1 MVMTKRAPAL
11 FLLIAAH
18 AVVLTFPAFCQAP
31 AKVELNW
38 SHVLRESRTSV
49 SMEVCVEPPMR
60 RGKPLH
66 DRLFQ
71 ALNQLAADHVR
82 LSPWHPYPRLAVA
95 ELEAPRDGNTSWDFS
110 LLDPIV
116 ADFMQATSG
125 HSVDMNISTIPE
137 WMFKTTSPVA
147 YPADPD
153 EITWS
158 YEQGTELRDP
168 SLKEVA
174 DYWARVASWYT
185 QGGFRD
191 EYGKW
196 HASDH
201 HYKFDY
207 WEVLNE
213 VEYEHDITPEYYT
226 AIYDAVVT
234 ELRKV
239 APGMKFIGMGLGPSG
254 PLNTPH
260 FFEYFLDPKNHKPG
274 IPLDVIS
281 YHFYAVPD
289 PDETPEVMSHTLYN
303 QAEDFINVVRYIEVI
318 RKRLS
323 PTTATNIN
331 EIGTIL
337 PNGRTADLTPNIANS
352 YWNLSGGLYAY
363 LYGRLSELGIDVL
376 SEAELIDYP
385 GQYPGT
391 TLVDWDTGKPNARY
405 WVLKLLRENFSAGD
419 KLVQSRFVSTEPGD
433 QSSRRDYVF
442 AQAFVTRDGKQRL
455 LLVNKRDRVFDVA
468 IPGGTGAHVEFV
480 DQTTGFDPP
489 RESTLQT
496 DRVLLPGLA
505 VAVVTLAK

>member
-1 MVMTKRAPAL
+1 MTKRTLAP
-11 FLLIAAH
+11 FLVIAID
-18 AVVLTFPAFCQAP
+18 AVVLILPGFSLDT
-31 AKVELNW
+31 AKVDVSW
-38 SHVLRESRTSV
+38 GHVLRESKTSV
-49 SMEVCVEPPMR
+49 SMEVCVEPPMG
-60 RGKPLH
+60 RGKPIH
-66 DRLFQ
+66 DQLFQ
-71 ALNQLAADHVR
+71 ALNQLGADHVR
-82 LSPWHPYPRLAVA
+82 LSPWYPYPRLAVA
-95 ELEAPRDGNTSWDFS
+95 ELEAPHDGKTSWDFS
-110 LLDPIV
+110 LLDPVV
-116 ADFMQATSG
+116 ADFMQATAG

-137 WMFKTTSPVA
+137 WMFKTDAPIA

-153 EITWS
+153 EITWN
-158 YEQGTELRDP
+158 YEQGTALRDP

-185 QGGFRD
+185 NRGFKD

-201 HYKFDY
+201 RYKFDY

-213 VEYEHDITPEYYT
+213 VEYEHNMSPEYYT

-281 YHFYAVPD
+281 YHFYATPSA
-289 PDETPEVMSHTLYN
+289 DETPEVMSHTLYG

-323 PTTATNIN
+323 PTTATHIN
-331 EIGTIL
+331 EVGTIL
-337 PNGRTADLTPNIANS
+337 PNGQNADLTPNIPNS

-363 LYGRLSELGIDVL
+363 LYARLTQLGIDVVD
-376 SEAELIDYP
+376 EAELIDYP

-391 TLVDWDTGKPNARY
+391 TLVDWNTGKPNARY
-405 WVLKLLRENFSAGD
+405 WVLKLLRENFTAGD
-419 KLVQSRFVSTEPGD
+419 KLVESRFVSTEPGD
-433 QSSRRDYVF
+433 GGSQQYVF
-442 AQAFVTRDGKQRL
+442 AQAFVTRDGKQKL
-455 LLVNKRDRVFDVA
+455 LLVNKRDRTFDIA
-468 IPGGTGAHVEFV
+468 IPSATGAKVEFV

-489 RESTLQT
+489 RKSTLQT
-496 DRVLLPGLA
+496 DQVSLTGLA